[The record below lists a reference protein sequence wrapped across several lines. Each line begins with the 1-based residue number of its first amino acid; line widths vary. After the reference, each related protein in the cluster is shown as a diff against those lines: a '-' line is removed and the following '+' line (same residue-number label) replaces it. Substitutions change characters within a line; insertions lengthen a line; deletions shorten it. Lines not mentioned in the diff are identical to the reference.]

1 MYYAIILEK
10 TLEKNNEYYK
20 INIQW
25 KNFCKLLQIF
35 VMRIKIFAGYLN
47 FFFTMA
53 KQYCLKIGSSGLLAA
68 VPPR

>member
-20 INIQW
+20 INIQR
-25 KNFCKLLQIF
+25 KNLCNMLQIF

-47 FFFTMA
+47 IFFTTA
-53 KQYCLKIGSSGLLAA
+53 KLYCLNFGSSGLLAA
-68 VPPR
+68 VSPR